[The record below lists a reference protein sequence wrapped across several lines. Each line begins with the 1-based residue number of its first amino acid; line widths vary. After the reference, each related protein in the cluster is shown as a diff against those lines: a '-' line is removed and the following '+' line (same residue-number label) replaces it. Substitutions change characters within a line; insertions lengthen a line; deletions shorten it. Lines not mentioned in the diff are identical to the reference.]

1 MTLAASGAMSLGGT
15 TTDRSVAVE
24 LGRNATDQ
32 ISLDDATVR
41 VLAGVSSGAI
51 NLSTDFYGKT
61 ASNGYLATTLTGND
75 NATDTS
81 IPGQIGSESDNT
93 QIAGTTYWR
102 RVTITNTTAGTK
114 RLYVRN
120 THTGFR
126 GDVQVNM
133 LSVTQSGT
141 TTNVPPVSGSTVNT
155 SFQYAPRST
164 SSSAFPATGWAAISI
179 SATGG
184 RFVGKA
190 VNTPTSSSGTG
201 RLSNFIASNS
211 GYGYFEVSSAAGGVN
226 NYSFMRTPAYT
237 LSVGDTVDLYYGVD
251 AKDTNEIYFELAA

>member
-15 TTDRSVAVE
+15 TPNRSVAVE
-24 LGRNATDQ
+24 LGQSATDQ
-32 ISLDDATVR
+32 ISLNDASVR
-41 VLAGVSSGAI
+41 NLAGVSSGPI

-81 IPGQIGSESDNT
+81 IPGQIGSSSNNT
-93 QIAGTTYWR
+93 LITGTTYWR

-120 THTGFR
+120 THTSFR

-141 TTNVPPVSGSTVNT
+141 TTNVPIVSGSTVNT
-155 SFQYAPRST
+155 SFQYAPRTT
-164 SSSAFPATGWAAISI
+164 SSSAFPATGWAAIRTS
-179 SATGG
+179 TVVGT
-184 RFVGKA
+184 FVGLST
-190 VNTPTSSSGTG
+190 NTPTGSSGTG
-201 RLSNFIASNS
+201 RLSNFIDSNS
-211 GYGYFEVSSAAGGVN
+211 GYGYFEVSGVTAGIN

-251 AKDTNEIYFELAA
+251 APDTNEIYFELAA

>member
-1 MTLAASGAMSLGGT
+1 MTLAASGEMSLGGT

-32 ISLDDATVR
+32 ISLNDATVR
-41 VLAGVSSGAI
+41 NLAGVSAGTI

-81 IPGQIGSESDNT
+81 IPGQIGSSNDNT
-93 QIAGTTYWR
+93 QITGTTYWR

-120 THTGFR
+120 THTSFR

-155 SFQYAPRST
+155 SFQTAPRTT
-164 SSSAFPATGWAAISI
+164 SSSAFPSTGWTAFSSSY
-179 SATGG
+179 SAGLFIG
-184 RFVGKA
+184 RTT
-190 VNTPTSSSGTG
+190 NTPTNSSGTG
-201 RLSNFIASNS
+201 RLSNFIDSNS
-211 GYGYFEVSSAAGGVN
+211 GYGFFEATSSVGGVN